1 MSWEELQRVPLLAA
15 LPPARLREIAG
26 RCPARQVPPGTVL
39 ARQGD
44 PAENLIVVI
53 HGELSALH
61 CGVTGEHV
69 RLPFAVASCIL
80 DKAAVL
86 SGANHAVTWTARTH
100 SVVRLMDRRFFQGL
114 LAAEPS
120 MRNHTLRYLSA
131 QVMHAQRERIHRDTS
146 NTPARIARWLLQH
159 RGTQGPLIPLPAGQ
173 QGLAEELGL
182 SRVTVNR
189 VLQSLMRSGAVR
201 IHRGAVQ
208 LLDAD
213 ALSATASTE
222 AAR

>member
-1 MSWEELQRVPLLAA
+1 
-15 LPPARLREIAG
+15 
-26 RCPARQVPPGTVL
+26 
-39 ARQGD
+39 
-44 PAENLIVVI
+44 
-53 HGELSALH
+53 
-61 CGVTGEHV
+61 
-69 RLPFAVASCIL
+69 
-80 DKAAVL
+80 
-86 SGANHAVTWTARTH
+86 
-100 SVVRLMDRRFFQGL
+100 MDRLFFQGL

-120 MRNHTLRYLSA
+120 IRNHALRYLSA
-131 QVMHAQRERIHRDTS
+131 QVMHAQRERVHRETS

-159 RGTQGPLIPLPAGQ
+159 RATQGPLIPLPAGQ

-189 VLQSLMRSGAVR
+189 ALQSRMRSGAVR
-201 IHRGAVQ
+201 IHRGAIQ